1 MDGKQAF
8 SELRMRLDRLQL
20 LNPDIGFEEL
30 QTIYALADQA
40 EDEARF
46 GEIEVFAERLIEHY
60 LASAP
65 KQVAAQTLAEYFEAL
80 EHSAR
85 LLAERGEVT
94 KEPRRAAD
102 ANQSVALVPHELY
115 TPLEWCKVLCTAE
128 MPHELIKAVEACRR
142 RNELVVTVLEYT
154 FVMMLRLDF
163 DKAVRWQLTFLD
175 SRRGGLDPDVVRDLL
190 NAWLTRPSL
199 PRPVLAW
206 AEAWSADRNLLQQW
220 PHVVRRADRL
230 LCRHAL
236 EAWTARVDARSPTL
250 ARLQLLIRGQQT
262 DDQSLLGWLKSA
274 LADIGESILRFV
286 GLSRS
291 AAAPDAGDQPW
302 RSGAIVR
309 EILRI
314 ERLFT
319 PVMLTA
325 DRILDVPDGAY
336 TFAVAFFGLV
346 GRGREQWEKKLTR
359 LAEDAVRRAF
369 LDDLRVGSTP
379 LRTIEKLTFGD
390 REALEW
396 AIGELDATTLQFDT
410 LRQRERVV
418 RFLAVFFASYR
429 EQELLGGEIL
439 RRYRSLM
446 RLMHEDHLRRV
457 LAPDHFAEVMKRHI
471 LRDLAAV
478 AAESRRY
485 LARRRALESSLP
497 ELVAAEME
505 FIQGIRRR
513 RLRLIHTLLG

>member
-1 MDGKQAF
+1 MDGQQAF
-8 SELRMRLDRLQL
+8 TELRVRLERLIF
-20 LNPDIGFEEL
+20 LNPDIGVEEL
-30 QTIYALADQA
+30 DTIYALADRADSDRFA
-40 EDEARF
+40 EVEA
-46 GEIEVFAERLIEHY
+46 FAERLVDHY
-60 LASAP
+60 LASPP
-65 KQVAAQTLAEYFEAL
+65 KRVAAQTLEEYFEAL
-80 EHSAR
+80 NHSAR
-85 LLAERGEVT
+85 LLAERGTVS
-94 KEPRRAAD
+94 KEPRRATEAK
-102 ANQSVALVPHELY
+102 QSVALVPHELY
-115 TPLEWCKVLCTAE
+115 TPLEWCRVLCTAE

-142 RNELVVTVLEYT
+142 RNELVGTVLEYT
-154 FVMMLRLDF
+154 FVMMQRLDF
-163 DKAVRWQLTFLD
+163 DKAMRWQLIFLE
-175 SRRGGLDPDVVRDLL
+175 SRRGSLDADVVRDLI
-190 NAWLTRPSL
+190 NAWLTRPAL
-199 PRPVLAW
+199 PRAVLAW
-206 AEAWSADRNLLQQW
+206 AEAWSADQNLLQQW

-236 EAWTARVDARSPTL
+236 DSWKAREEGRSPIL
-250 ARLQLLIRGQQT
+250 ARLHLLIREQRT
-262 DDQSLLGWLKSA
+262 DDQSLLAWLKVA

-291 AAAPDAGDQPW
+291 AAAAEAGAEPW

-325 DRILDVPDGAY
+325 DRILDVPDGAN

-346 GRGREQWEKKLTR
+346 GHGRQQWEAKLTR
-359 LAEDAVRRAF
+359 LAEEAVRRAF
-369 LDDLRVGSTP
+369 LEDLRTGTTP
-379 LRTIEKLTFGD
+379 LRTIQRLTFGN
-390 REALEW
+390 REAFERAL
-396 AIGELDATTLQFDT
+396 GELDGVTLQFDT
-410 LRQRERVV
+410 LRQREQVV
-418 RFLAVFFASYR
+418 RFLAVFYASYR
-429 EQELLGGEIL
+429 EQDLLGGEIL

-457 LAPDHFAEVMKRHI
+457 LTPDHFAEVMKRHI

-497 ELVAAEME
+497 ELVAAEVE
-505 FIQGIRRR
+505 FIQGVRRR